1 MSKVSFFVKELVV
14 NGVKKYK
21 DQVVKAYSIEEA
33 IKALIEDAHNYKRV
47 YGGVADLSNWVIFR
61 GNTGNRIYTFDT

>member
-47 YGGVADLSNWVIFR
+47 YGGVADLANWVIFR
-61 GNTGNRIYTFDT
+61 GNTGIKIYTFDT